1 MKALILAKYAPHAL
15 KGLISGADREAAVR
29 KLMDA
34 VGGTSDYIAFVRGKY
49 DVVARFEV
57 KDQETAIGLV
67 VAVKASGAFDEV
79 DYLEEVNMARVVQAA
94 QTASSAYAPA
104 G

>member
-1 MKALILAKYAPHAL
+1 MKALVLAKYAPPAL
-15 KGLISGADREAAVR
+15 KGLISGSDREAAVR

-34 VGGTSDYIAFVRGKY
+34 VGGNADYIAFVRGKY

-57 KDQETAIGLV
+57 GDQETAIGLV
-67 VAVKASGAFDEV
+67 LAVKASGAFEEV
-79 DYLEEVNMARVVQAA
+79 DYLEEVDMTRVVHAA